1 MPLWR
6 VRAYPP
12 AVARKPEN
20 FVWLGLTDEQA
31 RKLDFLDHLGNNGW
45 ARNPQSEAILPTL
58 LGELDAMGLP
68 LAKVIEAMSAI
79 GYGVRALH
87 QLERWES
94 KRTTGRLG
102 G

>member
-1 MPLWR
+1 
-6 VRAYPP
+6 
-12 AVARKPEN
+12 VARKPEN
-20 FVWLGLTDEQA
+20 FAWLGLTDEQA

-79 GYGVRALH
+79 GYGARALH